1 MLADKKLTALMAALL
16 VVMYGFIYT
25 ILQLEDMAL
34 LVGSVGLFVVLSGV
48 MFWSRKVDWY
58 AYSDNR
64 SLPGKE

>member
-1 MLADKKLTALMAALL
+1 MAALL